1 MNAFVREMFM
11 RDGRGRGGYGMP
23 RGPMGPTGRDRGY
36 DYARYDSRN
45 DYARDRRYEDSR
57 DYRDYG
63 YDYRRG
69 DRNDY
74 YGGYPMNDYGHEE
87 MGRMSQRDVEKWKHM
102 MQNED
107 GTRGEHFTQDQ
118 VENAARQIGIN
129 TDEFGKHTFC
139 LAMNMMYSDYCKV
152 AQKFGADRPEFYAEM
167 AKAFLKDK
175 DFDGNGEEKL
185 WLYYKCIVEQE

>member
-23 RGPMGPTGRDRGY
+23 RGAMGRDRGY

-118 VENAARQIGIN
+118 VENAARQIGIS
-129 TDEFGKHTFC
+129 TDEF
-139 LAMNMMYSDYCKV
+139 
-152 AQKFGADRPEFYAEM
+152 
-167 AKAFLKDK
+167 
-175 DFDGNGEEKL
+175 
-185 WLYYKCIVEQE
+185 

>member
-23 RGPMGPTGRDRGY
+23 RGTMGPVGRDRGY
-36 DYARYDSRN
+36 DYAR
-45 DYARDRRYEDSR
+45 DRRYDDSR

-118 VENAARQIGIN
+118 VENAARQIGISPE
-129 TDEFGKHTFC
+129 EFGRHTFC

-175 DFDGNGEEKL
+175 DFEGNGEEKL